1 MYYDESI
8 KIDFELPNNII
19 ENIEN
24 LIKARK
30 ENKKSKYSLVEKS
43 ARSREYKTS
52 IDWLISSNM
61 SLKCQ

>member
-8 KIDFELPNNII
+8 EIDFELPDYII

-30 ENKKSKYSLVEKS
+30 
-43 ARSREYKTS
+43 
-52 IDWLISSNM
+52 
-61 SLKCQ
+61 